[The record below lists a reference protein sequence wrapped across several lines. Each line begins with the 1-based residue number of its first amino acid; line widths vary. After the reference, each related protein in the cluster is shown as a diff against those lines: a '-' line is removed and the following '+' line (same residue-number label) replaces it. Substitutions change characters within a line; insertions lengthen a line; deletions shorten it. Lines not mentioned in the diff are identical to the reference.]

1 MIGGLCKLPVNFL
14 FTTFMLWW
22 LFGVSFFISLIPF
35 AASFMINKY
44 LAKRRKAMHKERMSL
59 GDAKSNEINE
69 ILTNAK
75 MLKLYGWTDQFK
87 QRIMDSRENEKS
99 SLRRIMIHDS
109 IKQAVNHMLPNLI
122 PAVCFAT
129 FIGRGGTLDLGT
141 AVLSLTYFGKL
152 SWTQNWFPNFLTNY
166 HEMLISFDR
175 IEEFLNTAN
184 V

>member
-1 MIGGLCKLPVNFL
+1 MIGGLCKLPINFV
-14 FTTFMLWW
+14 FTMFMLWW

-35 AASFMINKY
+35 VVSFMINKY

-99 SLRRIMIHDS
+99 SLRRIMVHDS
-109 IKQAVNHMLPNLI
+109 LK
-122 PAVCFAT
+122 
-129 FIGRGGTLDLGT
+129 
-141 AVLSLTYFGKL
+141 
-152 SWTQNWFPNFLTNY
+152 
-166 HEMLISFDR
+166 
-175 IEEFLNTAN
+175 
-184 V
+184 